1 MLNLNDS
8 INDIGM
14 KILWGLL
21 ILATVSLLAS
31 RQDSPIRKSRGFET
45 WTESTVV
52 NATDSDGSTGLG
64 GEALQRG
71 NSEEL
76 DKLRNRVRFLEAEV
90 AVLKRQAHTP
100 GH

>member
-1 MLNLNDS
+1 MLNINDS

-31 RQDSPIRKSRGFET
+31 RQDSPIRKSRGFEA

-52 NATDSDGSTGLG
+52 NATASDGGKGLEN
-64 GEALQRG
+64 EAPQRG
-71 NSEEL
+71 NSQEL
-76 DKLRNRVRFLEAEV
+76 DELRDRIRFLEAEV
-90 AVLKRQAHTP
+90 AVLKRQNHAP
-100 GH
+100 GR